1 MKQFTVQL
9 MKDKLQVVCNKNV
22 ISFAARFCILSTR
35 VVKLMMMFFLQ
46 VFFSNCMVFFYL
58 QVFFSISTG
67 FFLFACVCF
76 SCSA

>member
-46 VFFSNCMVFFYL
+46 VFFS
-58 QVFFSISTG
+58 
-67 FFLFACVCF
+67 
-76 SCSA
+76 